1 MNKAYI
7 NIQNTREWVR
17 CNEDSRASRWREKF
31 TEQNGGEFVH
41 NGKSWQWYEKITIKQ
56 EKKELANQKP
66 LYIITKPDGGQ
77 VTIDN
82 LSKFCRENKLNKS
95 TMYLVMNGKR
105 NHHKHYKC
113 SKVEE

>member
-1 MNKAYI
+1 MNKTYV
-7 NIQNTREWVR
+7 NIPNTREWVR
-17 CNEDSRASRWREKF
+17 CNEDSHAHRWRELFVKR
-31 TEQNGGEFVH
+31 NGGEFVS
-41 NGKSWQWYEKITIKQ
+41 NGKFWKWHEISTIKE
-56 EKKELANQKP
+56 EKNEVANQKP

>member
-1 MNKAYI
+1 MNKSYI
-7 NIQNTREWVR
+7 NIPNTREWVR
-17 CNEDSRASRWREKF
+17 CNEDSHAPSWRNKF
-31 TEQNGGEFVH
+31 TEQHGGEFVH
-41 NGKSWQWYEKITIKQ
+41 NGKSWQWYENATKE
-56 EKKELANQKP
+56 EKNEVANQKP

-105 NHHKHYKC
+105 NHHKHFKC

>member
-1 MNKAYI
+1 MNKGYI
-7 NIQNTREWVR
+7 NIRNTREWVR
-17 CNEDSRASRWREKF
+17 CNEDAHSSRWREKF
-31 TEQNGGEFVH
+31 TEQYGGEFVH
-41 NGKSWQWYEKITIKQ
+41 NGKFWQWYEKSTIKE
-56 EKKELANQKP
+56 EKKEVANQKP

-105 NHHKHYKC
+105 NHHKHFKC